1 MLNAP
6 LIRYELVKAEQRAR
20 WQEAARARK
29 ARAATHDQAGRVEPV
44 EAASDLTGL
53 VERVIQNVWKRLGL
67 PAREGVP
74 RRSRR
79 LRAVCLCC
87 QSKRVA
93 HNPGGSRDTCKSGQ
107 KILRQVT
114 MFLLGTSLKPGFQK
128 LDAIRISSTAHPIVH
143 AQSFKT
149 GAAGCA
155 TFFHDRM
162 TSQFCT

>member
-93 HNPGGSRDTCKSGQ
+93 RNPG
-107 KILRQVT
+107 
-114 MFLLGTSLKPGFQK
+114 
-128 LDAIRISSTAHPIVH
+128 AAEIRV
-143 AQSFKT
+143 K
-149 GAAGCA
+149 AARK
-155 TFFHDRM
+155 FSDK
-162 TSQFCT
+162 

>member
-1 MLNAP
+1 M
-6 LIRYELVKAEQRAR
+6 
-20 WQEAARARK
+20 
-29 ARAATHDQAGRVEPV
+29 
-44 EAASDLTGL
+44 
-53 VERVIQNVWKRLGL
+53 
-67 PAREGVP
+67 P

-128 LDAIRISSTAHPIVH
+128 LDAIRISSTAHPVVR